1 MLVLLTYRDYWR
13 AESVDREKDG
23 EQRGRRG
30 WEREGGD
37 GGCLEIE
44 MEMGGR
50 VDRKEGGWGER
61 RVTRARCF
69 LIMAVCT
76 LLLCV
81 SLQLSWVT

>member
-1 MLVLLTYRDYWR
+1 M
-13 AESVDREKDG
+13 DREKDG

-30 WEREGGD
+30 WEGEGGD
-37 GGCLEIE
+37 GGGLEIE
-44 MEMGGR
+44 MEEEMGGR

-61 RVTRARCF
+61 RVTRARRF
-69 LIMAVCT
+69 LVMAVRT